1 MGKGTNVHHP
11 THLPNAERTAPARS
25 HTGALV
31 VLCLAQFGIVLA
43 FQGTAI
49 TLPDIERGFAL
60 PVSASQWLVSANAVA
75 YGGLLLPAGRAG
87 DLFGHR
93 RLFIGGSVLFGCA
106 SLMAGLAPNFEWLI
120 VARIIQGVGAA
131 CFTPAMF
138 ALLADIFPDGS
149 ERRRALAAW
158 GTAGP
163 LGGVIAILAG
173 GALASA
179 VGWRAMFLLGALLVI
194 PVVVLALTVLPVGQ
208 VRRRERLSLVATVTG
223 TLGIGAIVYG
233 LGVLAN
239 VQDVTL
245 QSVGWLVL
253 GFTLVGVCIG
263 SERRAAFP
271 LVAPSLRGRWVV
283 WQPIAV
289 SLFHGASINTPIVFY
304 GLFMQQFRD
313 ATPWEIGLGFLPCN
327 VAIMAASASSSR
339 LAQRIGFRWVMVV
352 GMALVIL
359 GLLVLTSIAPDR
371 SYLVT
376 ILPGW
381 LIFGL
386 GVGASQVGIVGTAT
400 ERAPEADR
408 GVVGGLVSTF
418 AQIGTAVGLAL
429 LVIVSGWFPSDIA
442 GYRAAFAAGSGL
454 ALLGLVLAMASGRR
468 QA

>member
-1 MGKGTNVHHP
+1 VSKH
-11 THLPNAERTAPARS
+11 TA
-25 HTGALV
+25 ALI

-49 TLPDIERGFAL
+49 TLPEIERGFAL

-75 YGGLLLPAGRAG
+75 YGGLLLPAGRAA

-93 RLFIGGSVLFGCA
+93 RLFIGGSLLFGVA
-106 SLMAGLAPNFEWLI
+106 SLLAGLAPTFAWLI
-120 VARIIQGVGAA
+120 VARVLQGVGAA

-138 ALLADIFPDGS
+138 ALLADIFPEGP

-179 VGWRAMFLLGALLVI
+179 MGWRAMFLLGAMLVI
-194 PVVVLALTVLPVGQ
+194 PVAGLALAFLPAGQ
-208 VRRRERLSLVATVTG
+208 RRPRERLGLVAAVSG
-223 TLGIGAIVYG
+223 TLGIAATVYG
-233 LGVLAN
+233 LGILAN
-239 VQDVTL
+239 MQAVTL
-245 QSVGWLVL
+245 QAGGWLAL
-253 GFTLVGVCIG
+253 GFALLGVCFG
-263 SERRAAFP
+263 SERRAAVP
-271 LVAPSLRGRWVV
+271 LVAPSLRGRWAI

-304 GLFMQQFRD
+304 GLFMQRFRD
-313 ATPWEIGLGFLPCN
+313 ASPWEIGLGFLPCN
-327 VAIMAASASSSR
+327 VAIMAASAASSR
-339 LAQRIGFRWVMVV
+339 LAKRSGFRWVMVS
-352 GMALVIL
+352 GMALVVV

-371 SYLVT
+371 GYLVT

-381 LIFGL
+381 LVFGL

-400 ERAPEADR
+400 EQAPEADR

-418 AQIGTAVGLAL
+418 AQIGTAIGLAL
-429 LVIVSGWFPSDIA
+429 LVLVSGWFPDDIT
-442 GYRAAFAAGSGL
+442 GFRAAFAAGSGL
-454 ALLGLVLAMASGRR
+454 ALAGMLLAMTSGVRR
-468 QA
+468 SEQSS

>member
-1 MGKGTNVHHP
+1 MVHRP
-11 THLPNAERTAPARS
+11 SHLLTASRAAPASKHRA
-25 HTGALV
+25 ALA

-49 TLPDIERGFAL
+49 TLPDIERGFNL

-75 YGGLLLPAGRAG
+75 YGGLLLPAGRAA

-93 RLFIGGSVLFGCA
+93 RLFVGGSALFGAA

-120 VARIIQGVGAA
+120 CARVLQGGGAA
-131 CFTPAMF
+131 MFTPAMF

-179 VGWRAMFLLGALLVI
+179 VGWRAMFLLGAFLVI
-194 PVVVLALTVLPVGQ
+194 PVVLLALAVLPVGQ
-208 VRRRERLSLVATVTG
+208 VRPRERLGLVATVTG
-223 TLGIGAIVYG
+223 TLGIGAVVYG
-233 LGVLAN
+233 LGILAN
-239 VQDVTL
+239 VQSITL
-245 QSVGWLVL
+245 QGIGWLAL
-253 GFTLVGVCIG
+253 GVTLVGACIG
-263 SERRAAFP
+263 SERRASFP
-271 LVAPSLRGRWVV
+271 LVASSLRGRWRV
-283 WQPIAV
+283 WQPITV

-339 LAQRIGFRWVMVV
+339 LAQRYGFQLVMVAGMVLV
-352 GMALVIL
+352 GA
-359 GLLVLTSIAPDR
+359 GLLVLTTIAPDR
-371 SYLVT
+371 SYLAS

-418 AQIGTAVGLAL
+418 AQIGTAIGLAL
-429 LVIVSGWFPSDIA
+429 LVIVSGWFANDIA
-442 GYRAAFAAGSGL
+442 GYRAAFAAGSVL
-454 ALLGLVLAMASGRR
+454 AVIGLVLAMASGRR
-468 QA
+468 RT